1 MLGSIDR
8 HSTDNS
14 MFNLVNP
21 REFESLFQPWKGCVL
36 TVRRWVHGAFRETRT
51 PNLLITNQLHYQLCY
66 EGEIFDNCPNSR
78 RCRWLPTQ
86 EYALRNLTQKFF
98 LNSKSNREGRSTH
111 TVIIPYKS
119 QQVNFKNSLQIS
131 NLKKIAVFGA
141 GGKIHRH
148 LGISNPTS
156 RRWGRRESRREII

>member
-1 MLGSIDR
+1 MSPKSKTILKHTRSNINDLYFYHWDGQAESSML
-8 HSTDNS
+8 
-14 MFNLVNP
+14 
-21 REFESLFQPWKGCVL
+21 QY
-36 TVRRWVHGAFRETRT
+36 GAFTRNRT
-51 PNLLITNQLHYQLCY
+51 EFSGLQNPCITIYALKANLDI
-66 EGEIFDNCPNSR
+66 CPNSR
-78 RCRWLPTQ
+78 RYRWLPTQ
-86 EYALRNLTQKFF
+86 EYALRNLAQKLQF

-156 RRWGRRESRREII
+156 RR

>member
-1 MLGSIDR
+1 MKAKSLTTAPTPADVGGFPR
-8 HSTDNS
+8 KNMRFETLPRNS
-14 MFNLVNP
+14 
-21 REFESLFQPWKGCVL
+21 
-36 TVRRWVHGAFRETRT
+36 
-51 PNLLITNQLHYQLCY
+51 
-66 EGEIFDNCPNSR
+66 
-78 RCRWLPTQ
+78 
-86 EYALRNLTQKFF
+86 F

-156 RRWGRRESRREII
+156 RR